1 MTYDLHCF
9 ATGKHNAAGSSLEH
23 DLGLPSYMFPWAM
36 VTQIWLL
43 DKQPVDGKKNHTP
56 RDRESKSLFLS
67 HFE

>member
-43 DKQPVDGKKNHTP
+43 DKQPVDGKKTTP
-56 RDRESKSLFLS
+56 LVIEKVRVCS
-67 HFE
+67 